1 MKTNKTKRVIT
12 IVVTVLAAAMVILS
26 GIMKLTKSEQVM
38 TVLINVGV
46 GEYVTLLGIMEI
58 AFMGIFLFPKTRK
71 IGLIL
76 LSCYFSGAIATELSH
91 GGPVMNAAMPLM
103 LVWIA
108 AFLQDSNLFLTKE
121 KTEVPA

>member
-12 IVVTVLAAAMVILS
+12 IVVTVLASAMVILS
-26 GIMKLTKSEQVM
+26 GVMKLMKSEQVT
-38 TVLINVGV
+38 TVLTSVGV
-46 GEYVTLLGIMEI
+46 GQYITLLGIMEI
-58 AFMGIFLFPKTRK
+58 GFMAIFLFPKTRK

-91 GGPVMNAAMPLM
+91 GGNIMNAAMPLV
-103 LVWIA
+103 LIWIA
-108 AFLQDSNLFLTKE
+108 AFLKDNSIFFTKV